1 MLYLQYLSC
10 QRCIQGNVFNNKM
23 LNDGN
28 FKQVVKMN
36 ISSFYYVVPLFC
48 QEKIFCFASRQKEI
62 IQAIF

>member
-1 MLYLQYLSC
+1 
-10 QRCIQGNVFNNKM
+10 M

>member
-1 MLYLQYLSC
+1 
-10 QRCIQGNVFNNKM
+10 M

-28 FKQVVKMN
+28 FWRIVKIN
-36 ISSFYYVVPLFC
+36 ISSFFSTVPLFR

>member
-1 MLYLQYLSC
+1 
-10 QRCIQGNVFNNKM
+10 M

-28 FKQVVKMN
+28 FWQVVKMV
-36 ISSFYYVVPLFC
+36 ISSFYSAVPLFR